1 MTTLFK
7 TETEKEPHVHSIIDT
22 RRSIFVTGSM
32 TRKDIGSSS
41 RQATDSMGI
50 LGATIPGNKTVDYM
64 ISYAAKNGL
73 RKPVW
78 STSKTGKRMNAT
90 IFW

>member
-7 TETEKEPHVHSIIDT
+7 TETEKEQHVHSIIDT
-22 RRSIFVTGSM
+22 RRSISVTGLMS
-32 TRKDIGSSS
+32 RKDIGSSS

-64 ISYAAKNGL
+64 ISYAARNGL
-73 RKPVW
+73 RKPTW
-78 STSKTGKRMNAT
+78 TLSKTGRRMNAT
-90 IFW
+90 IVW